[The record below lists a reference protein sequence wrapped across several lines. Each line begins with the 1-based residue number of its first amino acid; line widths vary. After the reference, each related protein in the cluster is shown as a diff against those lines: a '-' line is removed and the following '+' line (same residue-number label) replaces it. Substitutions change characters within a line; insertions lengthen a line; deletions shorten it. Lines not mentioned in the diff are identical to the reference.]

1 MRNPVVTIFKKEL
14 ARFFGDRRMA
24 LTTILLPGLMI
35 YVLYTFMGSALTSQ
49 FSVEDMYRPT
59 AVVEN
64 LPDSLTSALSQVL
77 EIQEQS
83 DPMEQVR
90 DQELDLYICFPED
103 FDQAV
108 AGYDIASGAAAPQVE
123 IYYNSASTASQQAYS
138 LMLETLDQY
147 ESSLSNRFDINRSGE
162 YDLVTQ
168 EDATG
173 MLFSALMPML
183 LLLFLFSGC
192 MAVAPES
199 IAGEK

>member
-108 AGYDIASGAAAPQVE
+108 AGYDIASGAAAPP
-123 IYYNSASTASQQAYS
+123 
-138 LMLETLDQY
+138 
-147 ESSLSNRFDINRSGE
+147 GG
-162 YDLVTQ
+162 DLLQ
-168 EDATG
+168 
-173 MLFSALMPML
+173 LRIHCLP
-183 LLLFLFSGC
+183 
-192 MAVAPES
+192 
-199 IAGEK
+199 AGVQSHAGDVGPVREQPVQPV

>member
-90 DQELDLYICFPED
+90 DQELTCTSVFRRTLTRRWQVMTLPPALPRPRWRFTTTPHPLPPSRRTVSCWRRWT
-103 FDQAV
+103 
-108 AGYDIASGAAAPQVE
+108 STRAACPTGL
-123 IYYNSASTASQQAYS
+123 IST
-138 LMLETLDQY
+138 
-147 ESSLSNRFDINRSGE
+147 
-162 YDLVTQ
+162 
-168 EDATG
+168 
-173 MLFSALMPML
+173 
-183 LLLFLFSGC
+183 
-192 MAVAPES
+192 APES
-199 IAGEK
+199 MIW